1 MKSSARHSSINK
13 MKYLRALPI
22 VIIFLFVSGFT
33 ECYKPVTNSGLPK
46 DVKVIAV
53 PAFQFEAKGLRY
65 KVESRFT
72 SAVSREIIRRG
83 NGLKVQGTRTGADA
97 VIEGTIRD
105 FSFSGVLLDREG
117 RARVYEVTIV
127 VAVTIRDLKGEKILY
142 DNQNFVFRDSFEF
155 TDDPRSFF
163 NEEDPAVERMA
174 RAFAESVV
182 SAVVNGIGVNEEKK

>member
-1 MKSSARHSSINK
+1 

-22 VIIFLFVSGFT
+22 ILIFLSVTGFT
-33 ECYKPVTNSGLPK
+33 DCYKPVTNSGLPK
-46 DVKVIAV
+46 NIKIVAV
-53 PAFQFEAKGLRY
+53 PAFQFEAKGMRY
-65 KVESRFT
+65 RVDSRFT
-72 SAVSREIIRRG
+72 EAVTSEIIRRG

-97 VIEGTIRD
+97 VVEGTIRD
-105 FSFSGVLLDREG
+105 FSFGGVLLDRDG

-127 VAVTIRDLKGEKILY
+127 GSVTIRDLKQNKILY

-155 TDDPRSFF
+155 SEDPRSFF
-163 NEEDPAVERMA
+163 NEEDPAVDRMA